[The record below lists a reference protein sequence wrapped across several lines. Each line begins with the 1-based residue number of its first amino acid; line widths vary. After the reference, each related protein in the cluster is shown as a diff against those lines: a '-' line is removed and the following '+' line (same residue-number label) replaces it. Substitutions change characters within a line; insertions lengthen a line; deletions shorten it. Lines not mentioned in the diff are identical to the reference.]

1 MSHSC
6 MYISFEN
13 HTHTVI
19 IYYSSHMAFHNTYV
33 WNIFNIFNMSHLN
46 KALHE
51 FNIYCIE
58 NKTSL

>member
-1 MSHSC
+1 
-6 MYISFEN
+6 
-13 HTHTVI
+13 
-19 IYYSSHMAFHNTYV
+19 
-33 WNIFNIFNMSHLN
+33 MSHLN